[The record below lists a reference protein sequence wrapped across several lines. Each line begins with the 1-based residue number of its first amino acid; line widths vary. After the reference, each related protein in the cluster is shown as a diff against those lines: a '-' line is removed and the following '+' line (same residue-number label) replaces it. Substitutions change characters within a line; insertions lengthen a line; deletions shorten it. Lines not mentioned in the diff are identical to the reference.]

1 MSSAAPPEPDSAA
14 AARVG
19 WQVVHLSRASV
30 TSLED
35 SAVRVVAAQTAGLIG
50 LWTQL
55 HTFDC
60 GAPAILAWCGWAV
73 LLISVSWLGVLV
85 TPSRLADFWEGL
97 LAGHAPRSG
106 TTITSG
112 LEVEI
117 AAGLADA
124 MHRRLLRFR
133 RGLRV
138 SIALGIVALALVALG
153 YVVEQG

>member
-1 MSSAAPPEPDSAA
+1 VAA

-19 WQVVHLSRASV
+19 WEVVHLSRASL
-30 TSLED
+30 TSLEE

-55 HTFDC
+55 HTFDR
-60 GAPAILAWCGWAV
+60 GAPAVLAWSGWAV
-73 LLISVSWLGVLV
+73 LLVSVSWLGVLV

-97 LAGHAPRSG
+97 LAGHAPRTG
-106 TTITSG
+106 GTITG
-112 LEVEI
+112 HKELEI
-117 AAGLADA
+117 AVGLADA
-124 MHRRLLRFR
+124 MHRQLLRFR

-138 SIALGIVALALVALG
+138 SIALGIAALALVALG